1 MCSKSCDCNYQFL
14 ICIHLGFYFHCF
26 LLVSCGL
33 KQKLNYSSE
42 YIIPDKKFNDSK
54 VRLPLNYSD
63 EKIGRSDLI
72 NMTLIKY
79 YQKITAQRTKKKLN
93 VSVFFIHPTTLFSS
107 KKWNADTYHF
117 LNNNIIDLCLE
128 NQASVLLE

>member
-1 MCSKSCDCNYQFL
+1 MYTSRILFSLF
-14 ICIHLGFYFHCF
+14 F

-79 YQKITAQRTKKKLN
+79 YQKITAQRTKKN
-93 VSVFFIHPTTLFSS
+93 
-107 KKWNADTYHF
+107 
-117 LNNNIIDLCLE
+117 
-128 NQASVLLE
+128 

>member
-1 MCSKSCDCNYQFL
+1 MYTSRILFSLF
-14 ICIHLGFYFHCF
+14 F

-63 EKIGRSDLI
+63 EKNWAFRSDKHDFNKILP
-72 NMTLIKY
+72 
-79 YQKITAQRTKKKLN
+79 KITAQRTKKN
-93 VSVFFIHPTTLFSS
+93 
-107 KKWNADTYHF
+107 
-117 LNNNIIDLCLE
+117 
-128 NQASVLLE
+128 